1 MMSFLT
7 QNINFLLTYFRI
19 NNIVTSIMA
28 TLLWKYSDLC
38 VFLDDK
44 YKQYY
49 DNNQYFKLTMDY
61 SHSMFGYFKRK
72 LTTECVL
79 PEENI
84 WHKYISLIDNESTYT
99 YSESFEILDNTIS
112 NETKYIESIELS
124 KDFFNDSLNPN
135 LCCLLSKF
143 KDTYT
148 VRNRYSNLEQS
159 EYFQK
164 SNVSILSVV
173 YSHPKM
179 EQKINI
185 ELPTEML
192 YCHNQLFNAAF
203 VYFCLKYFNKEDF
216 TFDEHY
222 KVEIMDSNVE
232 IINLTYNHYL
242 HVGLDQLEVRVI

>member
-1 MMSFLT
+1 MMSFLN

-19 NNIVTSIMA
+19 NNIVTTIM
-28 TLLWKYSDLC
+28 TSLLWKYSDLR

-49 DNNQYFKLTMDY
+49 DNNQYFKLTIDY
-61 SHSMFGYFKRK
+61 SQSIFGYFKRK

-84 WHKYISLIDNESTYT
+84 WHNYISLIENESTYK
-99 YSESFEILDNTIS
+99 YSESFEILDNTIN
-112 NETKYIESIELS
+112 NETKYIESMELS
-124 KDFFNDSLNPN
+124 KEFFNDSSNPS

-143 KDTYT
+143 KDTYN
-148 VRNRYSNLEQS
+148 VRNCYSNVEQN

-164 SNVSILSVV
+164 SNASILSVV

-185 ELPTEML
+185 ELPKEML

-216 TFDEHY
+216 IFDEDY
-222 KVEIMDSNVE
+222 NVEIMDSNVE
-232 IINLTYNHYL
+232 ILNLTYNHYL
-242 HVGLDQLEVRVI
+242 YVGLDHFEIRQI

>member
-7 QNINFLLTYFRI
+7 QNINFLFTYFRI
-19 NNIVTSIMA
+19 NNIVTSIM
-28 TLLWKYSDLC
+28 TSLLWKYSDLR

-44 YKQYY
+44 YNHYY
-49 DNNQYFKLTMDY
+49 DNNKYFKLTMDY

-72 LTTECVL
+72 LTTECIL

-84 WHKYISLIDNESTYT
+84 WHQYISIIENESTYK
-99 YSESFEILDNTIS
+99 YSESFEILDNIIS

-124 KDFFNDSLNPN
+124 KDFFNDFLNAN

-143 KDTYT
+143 KDTYV
-148 VRNRYSNLEQS
+148 VRNNFTKSNQCD
-159 EYFQK
+159 YFQK

-185 ELPTEML
+185 ELPNEML

-203 VYFCLKYFNKEDF
+203 VYFCLKYFNKQDF
-216 TFDEHY
+216 TFDEDY
-222 KVEIMDSNVE
+222 NVEIMDSNVE
-232 IINLTYNHYL
+232 IMNLTYNHYL
-242 HVGLDQLEVRVI
+242 YVGLDNFEIKQI

>member
-1 MMSFLT
+1 MMSFLN

-19 NNIVTSIMA
+19 NNIVTSIM
-28 TLLWKYSDLC
+28 TSLLWKYSNLR

-44 YKQYY
+44 YDHYY
-49 DNNQYFKLTMDY
+49 DNNKYFKLTMDY
-61 SHSMFGYFKRK
+61 SHSMYRYLKGN
-72 LTTECVL
+72 LITECVL
-79 PEENI
+79 PEEEL
-84 WHKYISLIDNESTYT
+84 WHKYISLIENESSYK
-99 YSESFEILDNTIS
+99 YIQSFEILDNTIS

-124 KDFFNDSLNPN
+124 KDFLNDSLNHN

-148 VRNRYSNLEQS
+148 VRNCYSNLEQS
-159 EYFQK
+159 EFFQK

-173 YSHPKM
+173 YSHPTM
-179 EQKINI
+179 ENKINI
-185 ELPTEML
+185 ELPKEML

-232 IINLTYNHYL
+232 IINITYNHYL
-242 HVGLDQLEVRVI
+242 HVGFDQLEVRVI